1 MSKRTRTDA
10 GTTVAGAF
18 LPVEEMAQMAAADG
32 AKCLA
37 VMIEQ
42 RIRAKLPADVGGD
55 VLVLVAEAVQH
66 QVAAANAFADAH
78 RRLAE
83 IRDDLG
89 LTIRGYGSECDTEP
103 TGDAG
108 HLSIVRAA
116 A

>member
-1 MSKRTRTDA
+1 MSKRTRTEA
-10 GTTVAGAF
+10 GTAVASAF
-18 LPVEEMAQMAAADG
+18 LSVEEMAQVVAADS

-78 RRLAE
+78 KRLAE

-89 LTIRGYGSECDTEP
+89 LTIRGFDGDCDSTP
-103 TGDAG
+103 PAG
-108 HLSIVRAA
+108 HLSVVRTAA
-116 A
+116 